1 MGHFGKYHDTLCLTP
16 PNFAIALFLFS
27 LGTIISP
34 KGNWKQYLCK
44 IWGRQTKNIMVFSE
58 VAYLVFLMLL
68 CCFERLLSTH
78 WSLIFKLF
86 KAWRLKIFKNITNIA
101 RELKAILIRERV
113 FLIPLY
119 APNDHFS
126 RLVLPAK
133 NSAFPWSLE
142 GSWLLQQ
149 QTKEYRFSVKE
160 MEKRERIKGFYEP
173 SR

>member
-27 LGTIISP
+27 LGTIVSP

-44 IWGRQTKNIMVFSE
+44 IWGGGGGPNKKYYGIFRSGLFGLFD
-58 VAYLVFLMLL
+58 VAVLLLTVAFHTLVLNLQAL
-68 CCFERLLSTH
+68 
-78 WSLIFKLF
+78 
-86 KAWRLKIFKNITNIA
+86 NITDIA
-101 RELKAILIRERV
+101 RQLKAILIQERV

-133 NSAFPWSLE
+133 SSAFPWSLE